1 MAKETR
7 DPRTATTPTRFA
19 ETTPPQSLPS
29 GDYSYV
35 LEIVMNMQVT
45 MGKLTEAVEGL
56 KNHAKEHGTE
66 LKGVAKDVHAA
77 KVVIGVVGGLVI
89 LVGGI
94 IAWLVN
100 TYVSTHPAK

>member
-1 MAKETR
+1 MAREPKETR
-7 DPRTATTPTRFA
+7 VTTPTRFA

-56 KNHAKEHGTE
+56 KSQVKDHGIE
-66 LKGVAKDVHAA
+66 LKAIAKDIHAA
-77 KVVIGVVGGLVI
+77 KVVMSVIGGGII
-89 LVGGI
+89 LVGSL

-100 TYVSTHPAK
+100 TYISTHPAK